1 LTSAPLISI
10 SGKDYFGNFFSPLRK
25 EMSELSSDS
34 SDSECEREEVAVS
47 PKGLTLNEVN
57 DMVRDYEKYEKREER
72 KKRIDAGIPRNEI
85 VLTPE
90 DVSKITLT
98 KKQIKALKPP
108 STRTPKQMESAAAL
122 AERKKAEAAARR
134 EEKRKQLEA
143 EKSVVDIRSDK
154 SKPGVRVKI
163 DKQPQ
168 KAKKKIAPI
177 PEEEDSEE
185 EPAPRSFQAKKPALD
200 LEDEV
205 EEKVNKL
212 NKLNNVL
219 SSNPFYA
226 QVMASRGIRF

>member
-1 LTSAPLISI
+1 
-10 SGKDYFGNFFSPLRK
+10 
-25 EMSELSSDS
+25 MSELSSDS
-34 SDSECEREEVAVS
+34 SDSELEREEVTVA

-57 DMVRDYEKYEKREER
+57 DMVREYEKYEKREER

-98 KKQIKALKPP
+98 RKQLKALKPP
-108 STRTPKQMESAAAL
+108 AVRSQKQQESAAAL

-143 EKSVVDIRSDK
+143 EKSVLDIRSDK
-154 SKPGVRVKI
+154 TKPGVRVKI

-168 KAKKKIAPI
+168 KARKKVVSE
-177 PEEEDSEE
+177 PEEEDLEE
-185 EPAPRSFQAKKPALD
+185 EPVLKSFQAKKPALD

-205 EEKVNKL
+205 EEKVSKL

-219 SSNPFYA
+219 SSNPYYA